1 MCGSGCGLGDEVT
14 GGGEETIQETGCPR
28 AWLSAS
34 MPGRRTGCDVG
45 VVMREGVGD
54 RTVEGNAREEMYVAA
69 VRYRSLSREGGE
81 IGYGERTE

>member
-1 MCGSGCGLGDEVT
+1 
-14 GGGEETIQETGCPR
+14 
-28 AWLSAS
+28 
-34 MPGRRTGCDVG
+34 MPGRRTGCDVS

-81 IGYGERTE
+81 IGYRERTE